1 MRQETKLNWLSLG
14 DENTII
20 FHRFLAANKK
30 KNLIAEL
37 INDHKIPTISF
48 KEIEDLILEFY
59 RSLYTKTPDYN
70 VITINLQRKSMNHCQ
85 KKFLTTRFKINEIK
99 NALCLL
105 GKNKAL
111 KRNGF
116 TTEYLL
122 KFWNFF
128 QGKF

>member
-1 MRQETKLNWLSLG
+1 M
-14 DENTII
+14 
-20 FHRFLAANKK
+20 AANKK

-37 INDHKIPTISF
+37 IDDHELLTISF

-59 RSLYTKTPDYN
+59 RSLYTKTPGCN

-85 KKFLTTRFKINEIK
+85 KKFLTARFKIEEIK
-99 NALCLL
+99 NVLCLL
-105 GKNKAL
+105 EKNKAL